1 MGTVFA
7 GPARNSP
14 AVDGQ
19 RVNGRYPSNPIEG
32 GTVSLW
38 GIGSTRGPAERPQRG
53 RPSVTPG
60 LTCRPEATALINKE
74 YREGFQ
80 FKI

>member
-19 RVNGRYPSNPIEG
+19 RVNGRYPSNPIDG

-38 GIGSTRGPAERPQRG
+38 GIGSTRG
-53 RPSVTPG
+53 
-60 LTCRPEATALINKE
+60 PEATALINKE